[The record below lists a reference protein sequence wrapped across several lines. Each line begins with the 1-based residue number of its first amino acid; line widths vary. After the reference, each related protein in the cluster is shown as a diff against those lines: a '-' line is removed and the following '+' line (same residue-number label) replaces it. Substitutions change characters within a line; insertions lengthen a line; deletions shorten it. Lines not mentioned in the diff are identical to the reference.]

1 MTRDEFDN
9 QAFGSGDK
17 FKYEDEVVEIVAI
30 NFTEGL
36 FGIDYY
42 SDRECLSWVR
52 CESGEFIS
60 YEKGLEK

>member
-1 MTRDEFDN
+1 MTRDEFNN
-9 QAFGSGDK
+9 QGFGAGDK
-17 FKYEDEVVEIVAI
+17 FKYEDEVVDIVAI

-36 FGIDYY
+36 FGIDCCDYA
-42 SDRECLSWVR
+42 SDLSWVR